1 MNKFLCIAL
10 LSFGTVSC
18 KNNVKKK
25 TDEVVITAY
34 ATEKEQTPITK
45 KKSQDVEIVFCLDAT
60 GSMSGLI
67 GTAKEKI
74 WDIVSELAQS
84 GDVENL
90 KLGMVFYRD
99 RGDGFVTKQI
109 QLTTDLD
116 EVYSDLLEIEAAGGG
131 DTPESVNQALHEAV
145 NEMKW
150 SKKSETYRT
159 IFVVGDC
166 PPHMDYQDDVK
177 YTESCKRA
185 AQKGII
191 INTIKLGTSCRSAIP
206 HFKKMASCTN
216 GEFMQL
222 DQHASDIVI
231 ATPYD
236 DDIYEVSQS
245 IDESRMYYGSEA
257 EQTMNYDKKAKSIAV
272 YEKSSKTS
280 NSARATYKMS
290 KSGKK
295 AWMGTKEMVND
306 YADGKVNLEEIAEE
320 ELPKELKGKSKSE
333 IKAELEKLKRERRKK
348 ERKLKELSEKRK
360 QFIKQK
366 KKELDTSKQSSFSE
380 KVVDVLKKQAEKE
393 L

>member
-1 MNKFLCIAL
+1 MNKLICIAL

-34 ATEKEQTPITK
+34 ASENKENPMVKSKTK
-45 KKSQDVEIVFCLDAT
+45 DVEIVFCLDAT

-74 WDIVSELAQS
+74 WDIVSELTQS
-84 GDVENL
+84 SDVESL

-109 QLTTDLD
+109 PLTTDLD

-131 DTPESVNQALHEAV
+131 DTPESVNQALNEAV
-145 NEMKW
+145 TDMKW
-150 SKKSETYRT
+150 SNKSKTYRT

-177 YTESCKRA
+177 YTESCKKA
-185 AQKGII
+185 AKKGII

-236 DDIYEVSQS
+236 DDIYKVSQS
-245 IDESRMYYGSEA
+245 IDKSRMYYGNEA
-257 EQTMNYDKKAKSIAV
+257 EQAVNYDKKAKSMAV

-295 AWMGTKEMVND
+295 SWMGNKEIVND
-306 YADGKVNLEEIAEE
+306 YADGKVSVEEIAEE
-320 ELPKELKGKSKSE
+320 ELPKELKGKSKTE
-333 IKAELEKLKRERRKK
+333 IKVALEKLKK
-348 ERKLKELSEKRK
+348 ERKEKEKELKELSEKRK

-366 KKELDTSKQSSFSE
+366 KKELATSEQTSFSE
-380 KVVDVLKKQAEKE
+380 KVVDVLKKQAKKE
-393 L
+393 